1 MDTRRYLPALL
12 VALAACAQR
21 PAETSPRPLIPKN
34 GPEASV
40 RVEYEGG
47 IFNRR
52 LQALFSVKRPAYVMV
67 AHLGGDGVIRVLFPE
82 DARESGWVAGGKLF
96 RTDVT
101 TGDYDAAPGYW
112 FMRPAFFRTMG
123 ARSDSYDGNGHGFV
137 FMIASATPLRF
148 DRVSEFGLWNETE
161 LRSYAT
167 TSDPRALVRNYAYM
181 VAPDGKFTLDYASSY
196 SSWATY
202 SYANARMDC
211 AMLSGMFGYSPWY
224 FSQYS
229 FGYFPSFGYMSYRG
243 MGGSRCGDDY
253 FYDRY
258 RRIAMASWN
267 GTPNTP
273 VTTSPTPPETPTAS
287 PKPIDPR
294 SGRRDPL
301 RPSRDG
307 STGGTTT
314 LSHATP
320 VSRRFDPNRRTTPS
334 GSQPVYPAPSTWN
347 RGPYGGWSG
356 SPSASPSPRDG
367 GHSAFPSNPRGT
379 SSGSTSSGGSAS
391 GGGRTSASPSPST
404 SAPASTG
411 SRAADTRPGVT
422 ELKSKDP

>member
-1 MDTRRYLPALL
+1 MATRRYLPALL

-21 PAETSPRPLIPKN
+21 PAETTPQPLIPKN
-34 GPEASV
+34 GPEANV

-82 DARESGWVAGGKLF
+82 DARESGWVEGGKLF

-112 FMRPAFFRTMG
+112 FMRPAFFRSMG
-123 ARSDSYDGNGHGFV
+123 ARTDSYDGNGHGFV

-148 DRVSEFGLWNETE
+148 DRVSEFGLWNEVE

-167 TSDPRALVRNYAYM
+167 TSDPRGLIRNYAYLL
-181 VAPDGKFTLDYASSY
+181 APNGKFTLDYASSY
-196 SSWATY
+196 SSWASY

-211 AMLSGMFGYSPWY
+211 AMLSGTFGYSPWY
-224 FSQYS
+224 FSPYS
-229 FGYFPSFGYMSYRG
+229 FGYFPSFGYMGYHGFGR
-243 MGGSRCGDDY
+243 SRCGDDY
-253 FYDRY
+253 YFDRY
-258 RRIAMASWN
+258 RRLALANWN
-267 GTPNTP
+267 GAPVTP
-273 VTTSPTPPETPTAS
+273 VTTSPSPAPETPVAN

-307 STGGTTT
+307 GTRTLTYTT
-314 LSHATP
+314 PSG
-320 VSRRFDPNRRTTPS
+320 RRFDPDRRTTTS
-334 GSQPVYPAPSTWN
+334 GGERVYPAPSTWQ
-347 RGPYGGWSG
+347 RGPYGSWNS
-356 SPSASPSPRDG
+356 SPFGSPRDG
-367 GHSAFPSNPRGT
+367 GYSGGRPSDPRA
-379 SSGSTSSGGSAS
+379 GSTGGAGSSSI
-391 GGGRTSASPSPST
+391 PSPST

-411 SRAADTRPGVT
+411 SRAADTRPGAA
-422 ELKSKDP
+422 EMKNKDP

>member
-1 MDTRRYLPALL
+1 MARLPYVPALL
-12 VALAACAQR
+12 VALAACAQA
-21 PAETSPRPLIPKN
+21 PAATSPQPLIPKN

-82 DARESGWVAGGKLF
+82 DARESGWVPGGKLF

-137 FMIASATPLRF
+137 FMIASSTPLRF

-161 LRSYAT
+161 LRAYT
-167 TSDPRALVRNYAYM
+167 NTSDPRALIRNYAFL
-181 VAPDGKFTLDYASSY
+181 VAPNGKFTLDYASSH
-196 SSWATY
+196 SSWGTY

-211 AMLSGMFGYSPWY
+211 AMLSGAFGYSPWY
-224 FSQYS
+224 FSHYS
-229 FGYFPSFGYMSYRG
+229 FGYFPSFGYTSYRG
-243 MGGSRCGDDY
+243 LGASYCRDDY
-253 FYDRY
+253 YFDRY
-258 RRIAMASWN
+258 RRLAMASWN
-267 GTPNTP
+267 GAPIRP
-273 VTTSPTPPETPTAS
+273 VTTAPGPQTPVAS

-307 STGGTTT
+307 GTTT
-314 LSHATP
+314 LTYTRPTSP
-320 VSRRFDPNRRTTPS
+320 RFDPDRRTAS
-334 GSQPVYPAPSTWN
+334 GQPVYPAPSTWN
-347 RGPYGGWSG
+347 RGPYRDWTRD
-356 SPSASPSPRDG
+356 ASPSRSPRNEG
-367 GHSAFPSNPRGT
+367 SSPRGEPR
-379 SSGSTSSGGSAS
+379 G
-391 GGGRTSASPSPST
+391 PST
-404 SAPASTG
+404 SGSGAGSSPAAPSPAASPAPASTG
-411 SRAADTRPGVT
+411 SREREVRPTPPDRVR
-422 ELKSKDP
+422 DP